1 MFVLET
7 QVVVRAFVSNL
18 SFTPVS
24 QHLHKEVGSD
34 SNQKRDSSERLKG
47 KINFNAFAKWSKDFK
62 TSEEYE
68 AKTTWGSQKPQ
79 VVSEMHPVVVEVSLD
94 AEMAS
99 FRMRKLQLY
108 NFQFSQGCPMVN
120 LKGGSRVNKQ
130 R

>member
-1 MFVLET
+1 MSFPIFVLET

-34 SNQKRDSSERLKG
+34 SNEKRDSSGRLKG
-47 KINFNAFAKWSKDFK
+47 KINFNAFASGQKMSKHQK
-62 TSEEYE
+62 SMKQ
-68 AKTTWGSQKPQ
+68 KTTWGAQKPQ
-79 VVSEMHPVVVEVSLD
+79 VSEMHPVVVEVPSGC
-94 AEMAS
+94 AS
-99 FRMRKLQLY
+99 FSSY
-108 NFQFSQGCPMVN
+108 NFKFSQGCPMVN